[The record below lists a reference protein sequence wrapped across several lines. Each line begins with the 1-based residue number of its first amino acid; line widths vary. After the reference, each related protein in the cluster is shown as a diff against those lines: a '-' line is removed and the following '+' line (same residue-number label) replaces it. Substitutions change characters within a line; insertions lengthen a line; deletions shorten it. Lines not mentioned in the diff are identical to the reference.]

1 MRSCREP
8 VNEKIS
14 VLMGIYNCAPTLRE
28 AVASIQSQTYANW
41 ELILCDDGS
50 SDDTFAIAQ
59 ELAKEDNRILLLKN
73 ERNLGL
79 NQTLNRCFQASSGS
93 FIARMD
99 GDDLSVPERFE
110 KQLAFLE
117 EHPEFGL
124 VSSPMILFDET
135 GEWGKTTSPEYPTA
149 MQVVSG
155 TPICH
160 APVMMRRECMEAV
173 NGYTED
179 PHMLRVEDVNLW
191 IKLYAAGFRA
201 YNLQEPLYKMRND
214 QNALNRR
221 KYRYRI
227 NSTYT
232 RLQGCRLLHLGPTSY
247 LNAFKPM
254 LYGLV
259 PAGLRALYAKR
270 KRTI

>member
-1 MRSCREP
+1 M
-8 VNEKIS
+8 NDKIS

-28 AVASIQSQTYANW
+28 AVASIQAQTYSNW

-50 SDDTFAIAQ
+50 TDDTYAVAK
-59 ELAKEDNRILLLKN
+59 ELAAEDERILLLKN
-73 ERNLGL
+73 ENNLGL
-79 NQTLNRCFQASSGS
+79 NKTLNRCFRASCGS

-99 GDDLSVPERFE
+99 GDDESLPERFE
-110 KQLAFLE
+110 KQLAFLKD
-117 EHPEFGL
+117 HSEFGL
-124 VSSPMILFDET
+124 VSSPMILFDGK
-135 GEWGKTTSPEYPTA
+135 GEWGRTSSPEYPTA
-149 MQVVSG
+149 SQVVAG

-160 APVMMRRECMEAV
+160 APVMIRRECMEAV

-201 YNLQEPLYKMRND
+201 YNIQEPLYKMRND

-221 KYRYRI
+221 KYKYRI

-232 RLQGCRLLHLGPTSY
+232 RLKGCRLLHLGPYSY
-247 LNAFKPM
+247 VAAFAPM

-259 PAGLRALYAKR
+259 PARLRAMVR
-270 KRTI
+270 KIKK

>member
-1 MRSCREP
+1 
-8 VNEKIS
+8 
-14 VLMGIYNCAPTLRE
+14 MGIYNCAPTLKE
-28 AVASIQSQTYANW
+28 AVASIQAQTYSNW

-50 SDDTFAIAQ
+50 SDDTYAIAK
-59 ELAKEDNRILLLKN
+59 ELAEQDNRILLLKN
-73 ERNLGL
+73 DRNLGL
-79 NQTLNRCFQASSGS
+79 NKTLNRCFRASSGA

-110 KQLAFLE
+110 KQVAFLM

-135 GEWGKTTSPEYPTA
+135 GDWGRTTSPEYPTA
-149 MQVVSG
+149 AQVVSG

-160 APVMMRRECMEAV
+160 APVMMRRECLEAV

-214 QNALNRR
+214 QDALNRR

-232 RLQGCRLLHLGPTSY
+232 RLQGCRLLSLGLTSY

-254 LYGLV
+254 FYGLV
-259 PAGLRALYAKR
+259 PARLRALYAKR
-270 KRTI
+270 KRKN